1 MGPERP
7 APEAHE
13 RKLKFAVIGAGM
25 AGILG
30 VIEVRGAGYDDITV
44 YEKADSFGGTW
55 RENTYPGLACDVPS
69 HLYSYS
75 FAPNPNWTHTFSEGG
90 EIRAYFERV
99 AREHDLARHVRFGD
113 EVVACRFVDGR
124 WEIETA
130 SGHRDIADVVIAATG
145 VLHHPNIPEIAGID
159 SFTGATFHSARWD
172 HSVAL
177 DGERIGVIGTGS
189 TAVQI
194 TAALVDR
201 ASHFRLFQRTAQWVL
216 PQANNAYSEEER
228 ARFASDPELLRTM
241 HDNLAEAFG
250 AFATA
255 VIDADSQG
263 MAMIERLCRENLDT
277 VADPELRERLRPSY
291 RAGCKRLVVSPDF
304 YAAIQAPHAELV
316 DVAIEGVEPNGVR
329 TVDGVLH
336 ELDVLVLATG
346 FHADAFMRP
355 MAVTGRDG
363 VTLAARWSPRPN
375 AYLSISMPDVPNFF
389 MVNGPNGPVGN
400 FSLIEVAERQLGY
413 ILQLVALLRDG
424 RAREI
429 APTTQAMEDHEAA
442 RVAAAKDSIWVTGCR
457 SWYLDD
463 RGIPATW
470 PWTFDRFRQAMA
482 APNLDCFELVG
493 AQPD

>member
-1 MGPERP
+1 MTDAGATTRP
-7 APEAHE
+7 L
-13 RKLKFAVIGAGM
+13 RFVVIGAGM
-25 AGILG
+25 AGILS
-30 VIEVRGAGYDDITV
+30 VIELRRAGYEDITV
-44 YEKADSFGGTW
+44 YEKAESFGGTW

-75 FAPNPNWTHTFSEGG
+75 FAPNPDWTHTFSGG
-90 EIRAYFERV
+90 DEIRTYFERV
-99 AREHDLARHVRFGD
+99 AREHDVGRDVVFGE
-113 EVVACRFVDGR
+113 EVVACTFRDGR
-124 WEIETA
+124 WEVETA
-130 SGHRDIADVVIAATG
+130 SGRHDTADVVIAATG
-145 VLHHPNIPEIAGID
+145 VLHHPNLPDLDGLD
-159 SFTGATFHSARWD
+159 SFAGAAFHSARWD
-172 HSVAL
+172 HSVPL
-177 DGERIGVIGTGS
+177 DGARIGVIGTGS

-201 ASHFRLFQRTAQWVL
+201 ASHLCLFQRTAQWVL
-216 PQANNAYSEEER
+216 PQANTPYSEEER
-228 ARFASDPELLRTM
+228 ARYASDPELLRTM

-263 MAMIERLCRENLDT
+263 MAAIEQMCRENLET
-277 VADPELRERLRPSY
+277 VQDPGLRERLRPDY

-304 YAAIQAPHAELV
+304 YAAIQAPHAELI
-316 DVAIEGVEPNGVR
+316 DAGIERIEPAGVL

-355 MAVTGRDG
+355 MAMTGRG
-363 VTLAARWSPRPN
+363 GLTLAERWSPRPN
-375 AYLSISMPDVPNFF
+375 AYLSISIPDFPNLF

-400 FSLIEVAERQLGY
+400 FSLIEVAERQFGY

-424 RAREI
+424 RATEVSASTR
-429 APTTQAMEDHEAA
+429 AMEEHESARVEAA
-442 RVAAAKDSIWVTGCR
+442 QRSIWVTGCN

-470 PWTFDRFRQAMA
+470 PWTFDHFRAVMA
-482 APNLDCFELVG
+482 APDLDCYELIERR
-493 AQPD
+493 